1 MPSVVSAPELRR
13 WLGDG
18 SEIALV
24 DVNDGGPYSRGHILV
39 ASSIPLSHFEVQ
51 IRRMIPRRSTRLV
64 LTDDD
69 GSTLERAAA
78 MLESHGYTNVCVL
91 ADGNSGWTSAGYRLF
106 AGSNIVSKAFGEV
119 VEARCGTPHIE
130 AGTLKEWMDEAH
142 PMVMVDVR
150 PQAEF
155 RTISIPGAAN
165 CPGMEAFVRVPSL
178 VDDESIPVVVNCA
191 GRTRSIIGAQT
202 LRESGL
208 RNPVFALKNGTM
220 GWQLGGFAVDHG
232 RSRMV
237 DEPAAGDVEATR
249 RTMRKFAAD
258 HAIEFV
264 DRATL
269 DEWLADDERTTYV
282 FDVRLADAFA
292 RRRFPGSISAPGGQ
306 LIQNTD
312 TFAPV
317 RNSRLVLV
325 DEHESQAVMT
335 AHWLTRMGWDVRV
348 LSDPVDHLTEQ
359 GDVSAR
365 TLGEPDPGVIPV
377 DAAELG
383 RLMGSAGCVVVDVGE
398 SYWYREGRIPGS
410 CFAMRSR
417 LAAALEVFDR
427 SRMVVFVCG
436 TGALSM
442 FVAGDAQRFGF
453 SRVGYLT
460 GGRAEWRR
468 SGGEIESIGPVDDD
482 LVLTDTDDMWYP
494 PWARAE
500 GVEEAMAEYLSWEVG
515 LVESVSAEEY
525 LHFGEGFDT
534 RG

>member
-1 MPSVVSAPELRR
+1 
-13 WLGDG
+13 
-18 SEIALV
+18 
-24 DVNDGGPYSRGHILV
+24 
-39 ASSIPLSHFEVQ
+39 
-51 IRRMIPRRSTRLV
+51 
-64 LTDDD
+64 
-69 GSTLERAAA
+69 
-78 MLESHGYTNVCVL
+78 
-91 ADGNSGWTSAGYRLF
+91 
-106 AGSNIVSKAFGEV
+106 
-119 VEARCGTPHIE
+119 
-130 AGTLKEWMDEAH
+130 
-142 PMVMVDVR
+142 
-150 PQAEF
+150 
-155 RTISIPGAAN
+155 
-165 CPGMEAFVRVPSL
+165 
-178 VDDESIPVVVNCA
+178 
-191 GRTRSIIGAQT
+191 
-202 LRESGL
+202 
-208 RNPVFALKNGTM
+208 
-220 GWQLGGFAVDHG
+220 
-232 RSRMV
+232 
-237 DEPAAGDVEATR
+237 
-249 RTMRKFAAD
+249 MRKFAAD

-417 LAAALEVFDR
+417 LAAALEAFDR

-442 FVAGDAQRFGF
+442 FVAGDARRLGF

-525 LHFGEGFDT
+525 LRFGEGFDT